1 MVAQC
6 NKDSLWLYFASAPMN
21 PHDFNP
27 AFNCHN
33 IVIYVDFYAET
44 SKLNFHNKEVKSQT
58 GPDSSINHMKAMI
71 FLLCVLTENFM
82 HKELPGLI

>member
-1 MVAQC
+1 MVLQY

-21 PHDFNP
+21 AHGFNP

-33 IVIYVDFYAET
+33 IVIYVGFYAET

-58 GPDSSINHMKAMI
+58 GPDSSINHIKAMI
-71 FLLCVLTENFM
+71 FVM
-82 HKELPGLI
+82 HPHRELYA